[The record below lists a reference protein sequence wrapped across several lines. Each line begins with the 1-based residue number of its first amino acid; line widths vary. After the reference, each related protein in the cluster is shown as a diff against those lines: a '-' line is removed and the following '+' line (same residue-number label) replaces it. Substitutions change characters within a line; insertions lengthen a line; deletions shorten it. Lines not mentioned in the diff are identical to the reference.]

1 MENERRNMTYTKILQ
16 SKLPFFFTSG
26 YIVNLITFLL
36 YILQAPF
43 VPWIFKINLLF

>member
-1 MENERRNMTYTKILQ
+1 MKEGMTYTKILQ

-43 VPWIFKINLLF
+43 VP